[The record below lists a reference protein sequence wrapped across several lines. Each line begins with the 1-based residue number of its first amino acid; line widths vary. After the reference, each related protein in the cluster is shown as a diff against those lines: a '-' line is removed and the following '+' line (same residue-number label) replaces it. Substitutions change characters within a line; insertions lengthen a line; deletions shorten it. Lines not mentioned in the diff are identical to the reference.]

1 MYQKLYVEFN
11 LSGNIF
17 LEFEIY
23 GFKPKFYL
31 SENNIKLKKNPLL
44 KNSKIKDLKKIIK
57 KLTISDR
64 FCLINLKNI
73 ESNFHLPL
81 VFF

>member
-1 MYQKLYVEFN
+1 MCQKLYVEFN

-17 LEFEIY
+17 LNFGNLH

-31 SENNIKLKKNPLL
+31 SENHIKLKKNFI

-64 FCLINLKNI
+64 FYLDKFEKYRIKFI
-73 ESNFHLPL
+73 YY
-81 VFF
+81 